1 MKLYDENGNI
11 KEIKNGHLFTKTDN
25 ARIYRLDDGDAIKL
39 WKSSPDG
46 NSDEV
51 LKIIKYYDLSN
62 FYKIKEIYYNKSKD
76 KAVGFRT
83 MWYEKEDID
92 ILLEGSDYTLSN
104 LYSMFLSLVTLCDNN
119 VWISGLHTDNVILGK
134 KDMTIVDTD
143 LYTINRF
150 FSKDSL
156 VSKNI
161 NAITNLFYNLY
172 LEALKKHPELYN
184 ERNIELIKGLFKNV
198 SCEEIDKNSATLLRC
213 KRPINYLRK

>member
-1 MKLYDENGNI
+1 MKLYDDNGNI
-11 KEIKNGHLFTKTDN
+11 KEIKNGQLFTETDN

-39 WKSSPDG
+39 WKSSFDCS
-46 NSDEV
+46 SDEV
-51 LKIIKYYDLSN
+51 LKIIKDNDLSN

-92 ILLEGSDYTLSN
+92 ILLECSDYTLSN

-119 VWISGLHTDNVILGK
+119 VWISEIHTDNVILGK
-134 KDMTIVDTD
+134 KDITIVDTD

-184 ERNIELIKGLFKNV
+184 ERNIGLIKGLFKNV